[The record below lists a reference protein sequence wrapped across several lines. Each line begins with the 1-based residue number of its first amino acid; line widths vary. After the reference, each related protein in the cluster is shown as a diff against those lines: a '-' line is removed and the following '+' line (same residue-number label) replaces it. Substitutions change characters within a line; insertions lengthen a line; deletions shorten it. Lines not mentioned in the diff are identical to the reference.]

1 MNIDE
6 KIKEIENHLHNL
18 YEDADRTYTRHEDAN
33 MVIEVTAKQLKEY
46 ETILTELKK
55 YKDLETEGKLIK
67 LSCKVGD
74 TIWYV
79 EEDDDDYPIK
89 LEIDAISRN
98 DNDTWYYTYDND
110 SNRYRFIDS
119 DFGETVFF
127 TKEEAEMKLRQITE
141 NKITKTPEPEDGW
154 VMAR

>member
-1 MNIDE
+1 MNIE
-6 KIKEIENHLHNL
+6 EAIIQYK
-18 YEDADRTYTRHEDAN
+18 EDAENNRIDLDLEF
-33 MVIEVTAKQLKEY
+33 AKENEQIAKWLEELKEY
-46 ETILTELKK
+46 KA
-55 YKDLETEGKLIK
+55 LEAAGKLVK

-98 DNDTWYYTYDND
+98 DSDTWYYTYDND
-110 SNRYRFIDS
+110 SNRYGFIDS

-127 TKEEAEMKLRQITE
+127 TKEEAEMKLKEITE
-141 NKITKTPEPEDGW
+141 NKITKTPEPEDDW
-154 VMAR
+154 VMAW

>member
-1 MNIDE
+1 MNIE
-6 KIKEIENHLHNL
+6 EAIIQYK
-18 YEDADRTYTRHEDAN
+18 EDAENNRIDLDLEFAKENEQIAKWLED
-33 MVIEVTAKQLKEY
+33 LKEY
-46 ETILTELKK
+46 KA
-55 YKDLETEGKLIK
+55 LEAAGKLVK

-98 DNDTWYYTYDND
+98 DSDTWYYTYDND
-110 SNRYRFIDS
+110 SNRYSFIDS

-127 TKEEAEMKLRQITE
+127 TKEEAEMKLKEITE
-141 NKITKTPEPEDGW
+141 NKITKTPEPEDDW
-154 VMAR
+154 VMAW